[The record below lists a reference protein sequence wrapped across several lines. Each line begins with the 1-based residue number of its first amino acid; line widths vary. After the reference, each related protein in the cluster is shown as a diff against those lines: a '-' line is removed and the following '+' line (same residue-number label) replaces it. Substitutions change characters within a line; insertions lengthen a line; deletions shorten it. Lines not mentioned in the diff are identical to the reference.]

1 MADEENQVKQ
11 SRKLFL
17 EEFVKIKVLIET
29 GGKPKNLNDKT
40 GFLHSIRRILGL

>member
-1 MADEENQVKQ
+1 MADEDSQVKQ

-29 GGKPKNLNDKT
+29 GGKPKKLNDKA
-40 GFLHSIRRILGL
+40 GFLNSIRRILGL